1 MRRNK
6 GFTLIEVLIASVII
20 ITVLSLAAKSFS
32 SARQSSGSA
41 AETLRLLAPI
51 PMIMDTV
58 REQIRSQVNSDNI
71 IGDGAL
77 DGVQYRWSAKLVS
90 TGAPPDDFNVEQG
103 HRIQYKPRYKLYAV
117 ELFVSSERKIE
128 SFEFKELAWLPRV
141 EQQE

>member
-1 MRRNK
+1 MRRIK

-20 ITVLSLAAKSFS
+20 ITVLALAAMSLS
-32 SARQSSGSA
+32 SARQSSESA
-41 AETLRLLAPI
+41 AETIRLLAPI

-58 REQIRSQVNSDNI
+58 REQIRSQVNSDHI

-77 DGVQYRWSAKLVS
+77 DGVQYSWRAKMVS

-103 HRIQYKPRYKLYAV
+103 SRIQYKPRYKLYAV
-117 ELFVSSERKIE
+117 ELSVSSERKVE

-141 EQQE
+141 EQLE